1 MSELAKQ
8 VHALE
13 EEGQIDTITSILE
26 GIKYGTVVKLVK
38 HLEVKW
44 GVEAKPDFSGML
56 QPTGPEEAE
65 ETEKTDFSVVV
76 TEIGAKKIGVIKAIR
91 ALTQISL
98 KDAKGV
104 LDRGVPAVVRE
115 KLSKDDAERYKSQL
129 EEAGAS
135 VELK

>member
-1 MSELAKQ
+1 MSKLVDQ

-26 GIKYGTVVKLVK
+26 GITLSTCNKLVK

-44 GVEAKPDFSGML
+44 DVKAKPDFSGML
-56 QPTGPEEAE
+56 PPKPEEAE
-65 ETEKTDFSVVV
+65 EEEKSEFSVII
-76 TEIGAKKIGVIKAIR
+76 TEPGMKKIAVIKEIR
-91 ALTQISL
+91 ALTQLSL
-98 KDAKGV
+98 KDSKGI
-104 LDRGVPAVVRE
+104 LDRGVPATVKE
-115 KLSKDDAERYKSQL
+115 KLSKDEAERYKSQL